1 MNTRAEIPAD
11 GPAIRAVHL
20 LAYNRN
26 QEADLVDKVRNNAA
40 AKLSMVAELDG
51 AIVAHVLFSPVLLGE
66 GATAVHGLGLAPV
79 GVLPHLQKR
88 GIGTQLIQAALAKAR
103 SGDCPFVVVL
113 GEPSYYARF
122 GFEPAR
128 KLGVHCKLEAP
139 AGAFM
144 LLVFDK
150 SRVVGGMGLA
160 RYGEEFDALT

>member
-11 GPAIRAVHL
+11 GPAIRAIHL

-40 AKLSMVAELDG
+40 AKLSMVAEHDG

-66 GATAVHGLGLAPV
+66 GSATVRGLGLAPI
-79 GVLPHLQKR
+79 GVLPHLQKQ
-88 GIGTQLIQAALAKAR
+88 GIGTMLVQAALAKVK
-103 SGDCPFVVVL
+103 SGNCPFVAVL
-113 GEPSYYARF
+113 GEPAYYTRF

-128 KLGVHCKLEAP
+128 NLGVHCKWEAS
-139 AGAFM
+139 ASAFM

-150 SRVVGGMGLA
+150 SRVVQGMGLA